1 MTTTQPTIKT
11 WRNATDSHVKR
22 TFTRTQSSSGTIV
35 CFANLKEAKLSPLRD
50 QESRALDLRPEWKD
64 REYREA
70 YMEAAV
76 EQGVA
81 WQIRINRQKRGLS
94 QKSLAS
100 AIGTQ
105 QSAVSR
111 LEDPEYGGHSL
122 ETLMQIAKAFDCA
135 LAVKIVSY
143 SQLASEAE
151 RLTEGEQYAC
161 PFYLES
167 ESDHG

>member
-1 MTTTQPTIKT
+1 M
-11 WRNATDSHVKR
+11 
-22 TFTRTQSSSGTIV
+22 
-35 CFANLKEAKLSPLRD
+35 CFANLKEAKLSPLNGH
-50 QESRALDLRPEWKD
+50 EIPALDRRPDWKD

-100 AIGTQ
+100 VIGTQ

-122 ETLMQIAKAFDCA
+122 ETLVQVAKAFDCA
-135 LAVKIVSY
+135 LAVKFISY

-167 ESDHG
+167 ESDNG

>member
-1 MTTTQPTIKT
+1 M
-11 WRNATDSHVKR
+11 
-22 TFTRTQSSSGTIV
+22 
-35 CFANLKEAKLSPLRD
+35 
-50 QESRALDLRPEWKD
+50 
-64 REYREA
+64 
-70 YMEAAV
+70 

-81 WQIRINRQKRGLS
+81 WQIRINRQNRGLS
-94 QKSLAS
+94 QKSLAN

-122 ETLMQIAKAFDCA
+122 ETLMQIARAFDCA
-135 LAVKIVSY
+135 LAVKFISY
-143 SQLASEAE
+143 SQLASDAE

-167 ESDHG
+167 EPDHG